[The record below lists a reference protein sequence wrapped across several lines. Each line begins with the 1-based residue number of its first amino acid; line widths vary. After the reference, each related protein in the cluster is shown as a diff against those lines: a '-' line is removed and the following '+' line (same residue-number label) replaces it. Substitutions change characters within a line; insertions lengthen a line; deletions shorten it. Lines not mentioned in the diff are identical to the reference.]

1 MNDKS
6 NLLILILFTLTV
18 GAVGWLGTIL
28 IGQQD
33 QQLRI
38 TQINRLQQ
46 SLDLFKNNIEN
57 TIHNYN
63 QRFSPFSNYSF
74 EQFDEEI
81 QHNPLLHGITVF
93 DENDTVIYPS
103 SASVLQ
109 QRNAHHWLANIAQ
122 ADEKITKENLLNQ
135 GWFSWHDQQKEK
147 LYLLDKLEEQK
158 IFSGIK

>member
-63 QRFSPFSNYSF
+63 QRFRLSQIIVLNNSMKRFNIILCYMES
-74 EQFDEEI
+74 QCLMKTI
-81 QHNPLLHGITVF
+81 Q
-93 DENDTVIYPS
+93 
-103 SASVLQ
+103 
-109 QRNAHHWLANIAQ
+109 
-122 ADEKITKENLLNQ
+122 
-135 GWFSWHDQQKEK
+135 
-147 LYLLDKLEEQK
+147 
-158 IFSGIK
+158 